1 MEMYEG
7 AGKRGGFHFGTRKK
21 EKDDERQTTGLLST
35 LFRENFC
42 ANISVKLKNT
52 YYILMSKMAAILVLS
67 RLMPASQPVSQAA
80 RQPRPERK
88 VVIGIANGIIK
99 MMT

>member
-1 MEMYEG
+1 
-7 AGKRGGFHFGTRKK
+7 
-21 EKDDERQTTGLLST
+21 
-35 LFRENFC
+35 
-42 ANISVKLKNT
+42 
-52 YYILMSKMAAILVLS
+52 MAAILVLS